1 MNIRLSSTSYLL
13 SENRGWKFLEE
24 NHKILY
30 SNFGEVFAYKKQKK
44 DSKFC
49 DIKIFFIS
57 DLVDIYLDNKNLS
70 LKKIMDICNLIKRDL
85 STNKMPF
92 LICVSSY
99 EYFNIIENSK
109 NKNLNEEIKQYFLNY
124 LYKISKKFKNL
135 YIIDID
141 KIFADYGLKKCFDK
155 RNYHLCRCRL
165 SYFGIEILSKN
176 LKKILDRINK
186 PNQKILL
193 LDCDNTL
200 WGGVIGEDGFDKIL
214 ISNEGIGFAF
224 YEFQKAVKKL
234 KNQGVIIV
242 LLSKNNQEDV
252 LNVFK
257 KKNMPLK
264 LDDITAYKINWKEKS
279 SNIIQISKDLNLGLD
294 SFVFWDDNPL
304 EREKVKLNLKQIK
317 VIEPDQDIS
326 NWANQL
332 LEFEGFSRFYVTQS
346 DINKTQQYKQ
356 RTKFIDNKTKFRNE
370 NDYLKSIKLKPT
382 IHELKS
388 KNLDRT
394 VQMFK
399 KTNQFNLSSKRYD
412 YKDIA
417 LMKNNYKFY
426 LISLRDIYG
435 DHGIIGLISLKIVK
449 NNFVFVDSFL
459 LSCRVLGRYL
469 ENWILSKIFKI
480 AKKNKSKSI
489 FIEYKKTQR
498 NNITKDFLLKNGF
511 KKIDNNLNKKY
522 KNFFSSLMDKDSK
535 LFTINTNKKIEKLNI
550 YGSR

>member
-1 MNIRLSSTSYLL
+1 
-13 SENRGWKFLEE
+13 
-24 NHKILY
+24 
-30 SNFGEVFAYKKQKK
+30 
-44 DSKFC
+44 
-49 DIKIFFIS
+49 
-57 DLVDIYLDNKNLS
+57 
-70 LKKIMDICNLIKRDL
+70 
-85 STNKMPF
+85 
-92 LICVSSY
+92 
-99 EYFNIIENSK
+99 
-109 NKNLNEEIKQYFLNY
+109 
-124 LYKISKKFKNL
+124 
-135 YIIDID
+135 
-141 KIFADYGLKKCFDK
+141 
-155 RNYHLCRCRL
+155 
-165 SYFGIEILSKN
+165 
-176 LKKILDRINK
+176 
-186 PNQKILL
+186 
-193 LDCDNTL
+193 
-200 WGGVIGEDGFDKIL
+200 
-214 ISNEGIGFAF
+214 
-224 YEFQKAVKKL
+224 
-234 KNQGVIIV
+234 
-242 LLSKNNQEDV
+242 
-252 LNVFK
+252 
-257 KKNMPLK
+257 MPLK

-435 DHGIIGLISLKIVK
+435 DHGVIGLISLKIVK

-480 AKKNKSKSI
+480 AKKNKSTSI

-511 KKIDNNLNKKY
+511 KKINNKLNKKY
-522 KNFFSSLMDKDSK
+522 RIFFSSLMDKDSK